1 MKIAIKREDINMRMV
16 CISKNSDIAV
26 GLRLAGVES
35 FYIKESKDI
44 LLKIEEVLRDE
55 NVGILNVTE
64 EVYEIAKGILDRTR
78 ETRNLPLIV
87 KIPNSK

>member
-1 MKIAIKREDINMRMV
+1 MKMV

-35 FYIKESKDI
+35 FYIKENKDI
-44 LLKIEEVLRDE
+44 LAKVEEVLRDE

-64 EVYEIAKGILDRTR
+64 EVYEVAKNILDKAQ

>member
-1 MKIAIKREDINMRMV
+1 MRMV